1 MDSSKPVDI
10 MSKLRRGSMDSN
22 MGKRDSMDSN
32 SSMQGS
38 RPSSFEAGTSV
49 DEARMQA
56 WKAHRAKKV
65 WETQDSATAFWSA

>member
-10 MSKLRRGSMDSN
+10 MNKLRRGSLDSN
-22 MGKRDSMDSN
+22 MGKRDSMDSK
-32 SSMQGS
+32 SSMQDS
-38 RPSSFEAGTSV
+38 RASSFEAGTSL

-56 WKAHRAKKV
+56 WKANRAKRV